1 MPKIE
6 LVGGIESI
14 EGWAEVARLLKQKM
28 EKWGHQLTRDIETLT
43 EKGQKNLGVIEK
55 EVGRI
60 NSLLPDIWRKR
71 TKYNKIRVR
80 PGENKLWLTTI
91 RQGQQGG
98 MKKGEVIE

>member
-1 MPKIE
+1 MILGE
-6 LVGGIESI
+6 
-14 EGWAEVARLLKQKM
+14 A
-28 EKWGHQLTRDIETLT
+28 QLTRDIETLT

-55 EVGRI
+55 EVGGI

-80 PGENKLWLTTI
+80 PAENKLWLTTI

-98 MKKGEVIE
+98 MKKGGVI